1 MSGRFGS
8 IRRDR
13 RRNRRGQALV
23 EFSLAITVFLL
34 LVMAIVDFGRGI
46 YMYNGVSQAAREVAR
61 TTSVHPGSPLGSS
74 TDATDT
80 LNVQK
85 RLVPGL
91 QNPTFSCVAADTYS
105 VVTRPCIPGDLVRV
119 EVTAPF
125 RPITPLLGAFGPFT
139 LKGSSTVEIQ

>member
-1 MSGRFGS
+1 MSARF
-8 IRRDR
+8 RRQR
-13 RRNRRGQALV
+13 ASRGQALV
-23 EFSLAITVFLL
+23 EFSLAVTVFLL
-34 LVMAIVDFGRGI
+34 LMMAIVDFGRGI

-80 LNVQK
+80 VNVQK

-91 QNPTFSCVAADTYS
+91 QDPTYSCVAADTYA
-105 VVTRPCIPGDLVRV
+105 VVARVCLPGDLVRV
-119 EVTAPF
+119 EITAPF
-125 RPITPLLGAFGPFT
+125 SPITPLLGAFGSFD

>member
-1 MSGRFGS
+1 MSARFG
-8 IRRDR
+8 RRGTS
-13 RRNRRGQALV
+13 RGQALV
-23 EFSLAITVFLL
+23 EFSLAVTVFLL

-80 LNVQK
+80 VNVQK

-91 QNPTFSCVAADTYS
+91 QDPTYSCVAPDTYA
-105 VVTRPCIPGDLVRV
+105 VVTRACLPGDLVRV

-125 RPITPLLGAFGPFT
+125 SPITPLLGAFGSFD

>member
-1 MSGRFGS
+1 MSARFTRHGTS
-8 IRRDR
+8 
-13 RRNRRGQALV
+13 RGQALV
-23 EFSLAITVFLL
+23 EFSLAVTVFLL
-34 LVMAIVDFGRGI
+34 LMMAIVDFGRGI

-91 QNPTFSCVAADTYS
+91 QDPSYSCVAADTYA
-105 VVTRPCIPGDLVRV
+105 VVARACLPGDLVRV

-125 RPITPLLGAFGPFT
+125 SPITPLLGAFGSFE

>member
-1 MSGRFGS
+1 MSRRFARQTTS
-8 IRRDR
+8 K
-13 RRNRRGQALV
+13 GQALV
-23 EFSLAITVFLL
+23 EFALAVIVFLM

-61 TTSVHPGSPLGSS
+61 TMSVHPGSPLGSS
-74 TDATDT
+74 ADATDT
-80 LNVQK
+80 FNVQK
-85 RLVPGL
+85 RLVPNL
-91 QNPTFSCVAADTYS
+91 QDPTFACVAADTYA

-125 RPITPLLGAFGPFT
+125 QPVTPLLGAFGPFN